1 MGKIKAARQGLGAIL
16 SSNEPIN
23 PINRTMAWV
32 RKAADGRIAMSKAI
46 KEDLGYEKVGSSKTK
61 ISKDGKEL
69 EYSRKT
75 GYGDKMSDWDR
86 AKAMLKDKDT
96 GKLSMKRAAV
106 AGLATYAV
114 PATAGRLAS
123 GGGIY
128 KDSHGNTDI
137 MGIPFI

>member
-16 SSNEPIN
+16 SSNKPIN
-23 PINRTMAWV
+23 PIDRTMSWI
-32 RKAADGRIAMSKAI
+32 RKMADDRIAGSKAI
-46 KEDLGYEKVGSSKTK
+46 KEELGYEKVGKSRTK
-61 ISKDGKEL
+61 ISKDGEEL
-69 EYSRKT
+69 KYSKKT

-86 AKAMLKDKDT
+86 AKAMVKDKKT
-96 GKLSMKRAAV
+96 GKYSPTRIAA
-106 AGLATYAV
+106 AGLGAYAV

-128 KDSHGNTDI
+128 KDSQGNTDI